1 MPSSSYLSFI
11 DRCGHVAT
19 GLLLASV
26 LAFAPAVFAQAQLH
40 SFDIQEQPAA
50 TGLNEFA
57 RQADVTLVFSY
68 ESVSHARTRAVRGE
82 YSLDTALT
90 QLLTGTGLS
99 FERVAE
105 KTIAIGTGTQTHAGE
120 AAIAEVV
127 VTGTRV
133 RGAAPTAAVVT
144 VSREEIARGGYI
156 NVQGVLQ
163 NTVQNF
169 SGATAATAS
178 ITGGNLGYSSQV
190 DLRGLGPEATLTLI
204 NGRRVAG
211 AAGDDGRAI
220 DIGMIPLAAVERIE
234 ILTDGASALYGSDA
248 IGGVVNVILRKDYQ
262 GAETA
267 VQYGFNQR
275 AADSYTIS
283 QSGGWVWE
291 TGRVFGAFQHTQQ
304 DPLTYHRLGIH
315 SNDLRSL
322 GGGDF
327 RAPFTTQPGNV
338 LPLGV
343 FDGMPFDGIAG
354 PNGEPVFFAALPP
367 GQNGRNL
374 DPAALRLN
382 ELNQASSLAKDVA
395 PDQRND
401 SVYVTA
407 EQDVGPLTLFADAAY
422 AQRRAINR
430 RSAYTNFLY
439 VPASNAFSPFEED
452 VLVGYSFDRELGPI
466 TVHAES
472 KGWFA
477 NAGARGSLPFDGWS
491 WELVGIGSRDESSV
505 DILGYAVPT
514 ELGVRLASSDPDHAF
529 NPFGDG
535 TGQSP
540 GVIDALRTGLT
551 FSGTTQQRGITAQAE
566 GALWQLA
573 GGATRLALGGE
584 YRRERVDSAT
594 GTKWDGDTL
603 PITPHA
609 ARDITALFAEFH
621 VPLIGKDN
629 ARPGIQELSLSVAA
643 RFEDYSD
650 FGRTTN
656 PRIGLSWRPVDTL
669 QLRAGWGT
677 SFRAP
682 SLRELFFTTAL
693 YENIPVFDPRAP
705 GGPATVFT
713 DLLQS
718 GNQHL
723 KQETADVYSAGLTWT
738 PHWLKRGS
746 IALNWFAIDYT
757 DRIRGL
763 LDGLDMATLLELEP
777 TLPPGL
783 VTRDAAGNLTSINL
797 TNLNSASTHMA
808 GLDLSFGYD
817 WAPTRLGSFA
827 VSVAGTTYL
836 KYDDQ
841 LIAGVPTLDLAGR
854 VGNPAKW
861 RTRAELIWQRGRW
874 VGNLAVNHVD
884 GLQNFGADPRIVA
897 RKVSSQTVLSGQV
910 GVSFDTGLALKLG
923 VDNLFGAQAPF
934 VDGEDRAGVDAQN
947 FVIDGRTVYV
957 KASVAFG
964 ER

>member
-1 MPSSSYLSFI
+1 MPSSSYLSCI
-11 DRCGHVAT
+11 GRGGRAAA
-19 GLLLASV
+19 GLLLASL
-26 LAFAPAVFAQAQLH
+26 LAFAPAVFAQSRLH

-68 ESVSHARTRAVRGE
+68 EGVSHARTRAVRGE

-90 QLLTGTGLS
+90 QLLAGTGLS

-105 KTIAIGTGTQTHAGE
+105 KTIAIGDGAQTRSGE
-120 AAIAEVV
+120 SAIAEVV

-133 RGAAPTAAVVT
+133 RGATPTAAVVT

-178 ITGGNLGYSSQV
+178 VTGGNLGYSSQV

-220 DIGMIPLAAVERIE
+220 DIGMVPLAAVERIE

-275 AADSYTIS
+275 AADSFTVS
-283 QSGGWVWE
+283 QTGGWIWD

-304 DPLTYHRLGIH
+304 DPLTYERLGIH
-315 SNDLRSL
+315 SNDLRPL

-327 RAPFTTQPGNV
+327 RTPFTTQPGNV

-343 FDGMPFDGIAG
+343 FDGLPFEGIVG
-354 PNGEPVFFAALPP
+354 PNGEPVFAAALPA
-367 GQNGRNL
+367 GQNGRDL

-382 ELNQASSLAKDVA
+382 QLNEASSLARDVA
-395 PDQRND
+395 PNQRND
-401 SVYVTA
+401 SIYVTA
-407 EQDVGPLTLFADAAY
+407 EQDIGPVTLFADAAY
-422 AQRRAINR
+422 AQRRVINR
-430 RSAYTNFLY
+430 RSPYNNFLY
-439 VPASNAFSPFEED
+439 VPASNAFSPFAED
-452 VLVGYSFDRELGPI
+452 VLVGYSFGRELGPL
-466 TVHAES
+466 TARAES

-477 NAGARGSLPFDGWS
+477 NVGARGALPFDDWS
-491 WELVGIGSRDESSV
+491 WEMVGTGSHDESSV
-505 DILGYAVPT
+505 DILGYAAPT
-514 ELGVRLASSDPDHAF
+514 ELATRLASSDPEYAF

-540 GVIDALRTGLT
+540 GVIDALRTGVT
-551 FSGTTQQRGITAQAE
+551 FTGTTQQRGITVQAE
-566 GALWQLA
+566 GALWRLP
-573 GGATRLALGGE
+573 GGATRLAVGSE

-594 GTKWDGDTL
+594 GSKWEGDTL

-609 ARDITALFAEFH
+609 SRNITALFAEFH
-621 VPLIGKDN
+621 VPLIGRDN
-629 ARPGIQELSLSVAA
+629 SRFAIQELSLSVAA

-650 FGRTTN
+650 FGKTTN

-669 QLRAGWGT
+669 RLRAGWGT

-693 YENIPVFDPRAP
+693 YDNIPVFDPRAP

-713 DLLQS
+713 SLLQS
-718 GNQHL
+718 GNQRL

-738 PHWLKRGS
+738 PHWLSRGS
-746 IALNWFAIDYT
+746 ITMNWFAIDYT

-777 TLPPGL
+777 TLPAGL
-783 VTRDAAGNLTSINL
+783 VTRDAAGNLTSVNL
-797 TNLNSASTHMA
+797 TNLNSASTHMS

-817 WAPTRLGSFA
+817 WVPTRLGSFG
-827 VSVAGTTYL
+827 VSLAGTTYL

-854 VGNPAKW
+854 VGSPAKW
-861 RTRAELIWQRGRW
+861 RARAELIWQRGNW
-874 VGNLAVNHVD
+874 SGSLAVDHVD
-884 GLQNFGADPRIVA
+884 GLKNFGADPRIVA
-897 RKVSSQTVLSGQV
+897 RNVSSQTVLNGQV
-910 GVSFDTGLALKLG
+910 GRSFESGLALKLG
-923 VDNLFGAQAPF
+923 VDNLFGTQAPF

-947 FVIDGRTVYV
+947 FVIGGRTIYV

-964 ER
+964 QQ